1 MRRGAATAA
10 ITRVYGWI
18 DSGDARCTK
27 LIAGV
32 LLAAGQSR
40 RFGGKK
46 LLESWRGEP
55 LIARAARC
63 MLGGGLS
70 QVVVVIPEDTAMRAA
85 LSHLEMTLVE
95 NGEPERGIGHSIA
108 LGVGALPRSAEAAML
123 AVADQPLM
131 DEQLIGQLC
140 AAYVPGAIVTPRYGS
155 HRGNPRLFDRR
166 YFAELRELVG
176 DVGGQAVAA
185 AHPEAI
191 IECVFQERSGLDVDR
206 PEDLARLLG

>member
-1 MRRGAATAA
+1 
-10 ITRVYGWI
+10 
-18 DSGDARCTK
+18 

-63 MLGGGLS
+63 MLDGGLR